1 MRKVRARQAAAR
13 QGVAV
18 AAAAGGVA
26 AAPQQAAVAADAGV
40 PQQQQEQEA
49 ATQPQH
55 VGVQLQAAAVQTE
68 LGPSLI
74 ELQEL
79 LTGFGALMASPG
91 NPSLRLTAPSLNM
104 LQHLLA
110 RQLRA
115 WNLPQQQPQAPGDQ
129 EVPGTGAP
137 GGDAAEGA
145 GVAAAV
151 IDDII
156 AAVGAD
162 EDEAPEGGAA
172 EHGA

>member
-1 MRKVRARQAAAR
+1 M
-13 QGVAV
+13 
-18 AAAAGGVA
+18 
-26 AAPQQAAVAADAGV
+26 AADAGA

-79 LTGFGALMASPG
+79 LTGFGSLMASPG

-110 RQLRA
+110 RQLQA
-115 WNLPQQQPQAPGDQ
+115 WILPQPQAQGDQ
-129 EVPGTGAP
+129 EAP

-151 IDDII
+151 INDII

-162 EDEAPEGGAA
+162 EDEAPEDGAA